1 MIIIL
6 SFILRLEQW
15 RICVNKLTVCLYY
28 HYLPCEFLCKV
39 NGIDGAAGCNRTGS
53 IRALVTF
60 CVDLIRCQWQVC
72 RSHVGRSA
80 AKGKDDLSLPQ
91 SKHLYMQEIPVF
103 TLNTGR
109 GGNSHCLQR

>member
-60 CVDLIRCQWQVC
+60 CVDQIRCQWQVC

-80 AKGKDDLSLPQ
+80 AKGKDDLSLPLLNMTCTC
-91 SKHLYMQEIPVF
+91 KRYLY
-103 TLNTGR
+103 L
-109 GGNSHCLQR
+109 L